1 MPITDFALNYKK
13 QIVLNYDQMHEIS
26 KAIASRIRIL
36 IDRISLD
43 QDEEN
48 SEENFDRESIDT
60 LVSVSR
66 ILTPLIEQAVLEY
79 EEGLAKEESK
89 DLDDPEKFR
98 KFLEDDQS

>member
-26 KAIASRIRIL
+26 KAIASRISIL
-36 IDRISLD
+36 IDRITSD
-43 QDEEN
+43 QNEED
-48 SEENFDRESIDT
+48 FDRESVDT

-79 EEGLAKEESK
+79 EEQLAKEESK
-89 DLDDPEKFR
+89 DLDDLEKFR